1 MQSLGGHPRNKSFS
15 QGTEHLVI
23 NLNGINPL
31 TCERLQLKRQ
41 NLSETM
47 IFFWTSFKALL
58 MSLVRGTDHEKLA
71 CSFAAMSYEH
81 LDNFVK
87 WSDEVVGYR
96 RHKAFQICPIKTH
109 ILYTS
114 LSVFASTTSSVIS
127 YNAQETFPRCGLL
140 ILLPSYNT
148 MVNVCNNERGY
159 WCWMTSI
166 LYMNRIHVSE
176 HPPYQRQCEFPCLF
190 FFYYKL
196 ETCIEEVLPKTERL
210 RWRPLWMWLRH
221 YRLARIIASCEA
233 TDGSKLKCSRTV
245 VRRKEPN

>member
-190 FFYYKL
+190 FFLLQARNMHRRSFAKNRAA
-196 ETCIEEVLPKTERL
+196 EMKTAVNVTQTLSACQNHSFL
-210 RWRPLWMWLRH
+210 RSYWRKQIKML
-221 YRLARIIASCEA
+221 
-233 TDGSKLKCSRTV
+233 
-245 VRRKEPN
+245 

>member
-1 MQSLGGHPRNKSFS
+1 MKDRFRLLINNISKIQCSLHIQHSSQSTEIENIYHLRLFLRSSGCKDAIIRGSSKKQKLLTRDWASCYKPQRNQSSYMRKTSVKTTKFI
-15 QGTEHLVI
+15 G
-23 NLNGINPL
+23 NND
-31 TCERLQLKRQ
+31 
-41 NLSETM
+41 
-47 IFFWTSFKALL
+47 FFWTSFKALL

-140 ILLPSYNT
+140 ILLPTYNT

-159 WCWMTSI
+159 WCWMTSV

-176 HPPYQRQCEFPCLF
+176 HPLWCCKLDCSPLCLYVIF
-190 FFYYKL
+190 I
-196 ETCIEEVLPKTERL
+196 C
-210 RWRPLWMWLRH
+210 
-221 YRLARIIASCEA
+221 
-233 TDGSKLKCSRTV
+233 
-245 VRRKEPN
+245 